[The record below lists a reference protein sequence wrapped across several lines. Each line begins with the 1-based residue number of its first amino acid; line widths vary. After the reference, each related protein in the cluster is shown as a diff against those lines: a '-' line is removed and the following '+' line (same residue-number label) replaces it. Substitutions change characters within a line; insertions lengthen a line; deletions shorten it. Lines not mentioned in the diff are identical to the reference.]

1 MSFSLTLSGRA
12 NPVRADLLHETGQLI
27 ATAKPARE
35 DKPVEVNRDPSLD
48 SDDSDDL
55 DEQNSSDSTP
65 NCQGEA
71 ILDADRPCPGD
82 EWEPEEEELYRLIND
97 YRQQHGLPVVP
108 RSPILTLVANRHVRD
123 MDQNIGYLTHSW
135 SDCTY
140 DAADPSTYACS
151 SRAPRRLGTRFRS
164 KAYENAHFNPA
175 GATALSAFR
184 GWTQS
189 PDHNA
194 LLLNLSNW
202 HDNEW
207 ESMGIG
213 IYRQFAVMWVSER
226 RDRSRD

>member
-1 MSFSLTLSGRA
+1 MSMSCSMT
-12 NPVRADLLHETGQLI
+12 NPVRATLFISD
-27 ATAKPARE
+27 AKPARA
-35 DKPVEVNRDPSLD
+35 DKPIEVISPDAPDPDASDPDAPARD
-48 SDDSDDL
+48 DDPL
-55 DEQNSSDSTP
+55 LT
-65 NCQGEA
+65 CQGEA

-82 EWEPEEEELYRLIND
+82 GWEPEEEELYRLIND

-135 SDCTY
+135 SDCRY

-164 KAYENAHFNPA
+164 RAYENAHFNPA

-184 GWTQS
+184 GWTSS

-213 IYRQFAVMWVSER
+213 IYRQFAVLWVSEQ
-226 RDRSRD
+226 RDRSRN